1 MYIVISGEVCQWD
14 GLHPQEIEGQ
24 EPDHKYQELMTW
36 GEEAMTTDLLW
47 EATTKALRKTLVLTL
62 QRRDLIEVLSHVKVM
77 QSSDKQSFLIKSQFL
92 DELTYNR
99 VLEFNNLL
107 QEQRFN
113 PGEIIYDQGA
123 ESDTFFVAKRGKLS
137 IQAIVEI
144 EDRNIYPHSGDHIW
158 KMIETKKRVIYK
170 VRDIVPGE
178 VFGHDEL
185 IEHFENV
192 SRTGEG
198 QRRIPTRRY
207 RVVAQ
212 DRADVFFINVAKF
225 YYFFNDVD
233 LGKLRHHI
241 VTIDMDEI
249 RHKVTTFFLAK
260 RINQQSILDAMKV
273 NQVAV
278 TEGQD

>member
-1 MYIVISGEVCQWD
+1 MYIVISGEVHQYD
-14 GLHPQEIEGQ
+14 GLHAHELDGQ

-36 GEEAMTTDLLW
+36 GEEAMTTDIQW

-137 IQAIVEI
+137 I
-144 EDRNIYPHSGDHIW
+144 
-158 KMIETKKRVIYK
+158 
-170 VRDIVPGE
+170 
-178 VFGHDEL
+178 
-185 IEHFENV
+185 
-192 SRTGEG
+192 
-198 QRRIPTRRY
+198 
-207 RVVAQ
+207 
-212 DRADVFFINVAKF
+212 
-225 YYFFNDVD
+225 
-233 LGKLRHHI
+233 
-241 VTIDMDEI
+241 
-249 RHKVTTFFLAK
+249 
-260 RINQQSILDAMKV
+260 
-273 NQVAV
+273 
-278 TEGQD
+278 